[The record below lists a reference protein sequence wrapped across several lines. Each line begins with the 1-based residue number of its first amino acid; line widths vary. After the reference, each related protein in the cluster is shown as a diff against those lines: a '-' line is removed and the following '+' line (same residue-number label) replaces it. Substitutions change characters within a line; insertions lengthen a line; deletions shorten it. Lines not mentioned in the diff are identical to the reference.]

1 VESDRLAQ
9 IESVYHRATCSTSTA
24 TASPL
29 SPFVRSIEGKYAVM
43 SYTIRCA
50 DSGSDCPGEFA
61 TETREELDQHV
72 EMHIR
77 TAHPDM
83 VIDEST
89 KAAVDS
95 LVHQR

>member
-1 VESDRLAQ
+1 L
-9 IESVYHRATCSTSTA
+9 
-24 TASPL
+24 
-29 SPFVRSIEGKYAVM
+29 IEGRVLVM

-50 DSGSDCPGEFA
+50 DSGSDCPAEFA
-61 TETREELDQHV
+61 TETREELDRHV
-72 EMHIR
+72 EMHVQ

-83 VIDEST
+83 VFDEST